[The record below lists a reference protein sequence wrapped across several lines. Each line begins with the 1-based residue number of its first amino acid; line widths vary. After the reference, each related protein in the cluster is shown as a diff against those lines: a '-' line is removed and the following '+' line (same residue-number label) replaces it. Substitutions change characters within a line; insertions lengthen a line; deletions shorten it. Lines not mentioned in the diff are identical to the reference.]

1 MKLSQRTNEALQTQL
16 MREIEASYLY
26 LSMAGYCDSLGLG
39 GFATW
44 LYEQSSEEWQHAMKF
59 RAYIDDR
66 GERVTYGD
74 IAKPDADF
82 SSVLEVFE
90 KALENEVG
98 VSAAIADLY
107 SLAEEEKDRATQA
120 FLDWFVAEQVEEEKS
135 VQSVIDWL
143 KRIGDSQQGLYL
155 LDQQLGGGVES
166 GASTSSASATEGTG
180 SAR

>member
-1 MKLSQRTNEALQTQL
+1 MRLSQRTNEALQTQL

-26 LSMAGYCDSLGLG
+26 LSMAGYCESLGLA
-39 GFATW
+39 GFAKW
-44 LYEQSSEEWQHAMKF
+44 LHEQSSEEWTHAMKF

-74 IAKPDADF
+74 IGRPDSDF
-82 SSVLEVFE
+82 SSISEVFE
-90 KALENEVG
+90 KALENEVS

-107 SLAEEEKDRATQA
+107 SLAEEEKDLATQA
-120 FLDWFVAEQVEEEKS
+120 FLDWFVTEQVEEEKS

-155 LDQQLGGGVES
+155 LDKELGGGVES
-166 GASTSSASATEGTG
+166 GASTASGSSTGGTG
-180 SAR
+180 

>member
-1 MKLSQRTNEALQTQL
+1 MRLSQRTTEALRTQL

-26 LSMAGYCDSLGLG
+26 LSMAGYCDSAGLS
-39 GFATW
+39 GFASW
-44 LYEQSSEEWQHAMKF
+44 LYTQSSEEWEHAMKF

-74 IAKPDADF
+74 IARPDADF
-82 SSVLEVFE
+82 SSVLDVFE
-90 KALENEVG
+90 KALENEES

-107 SLAEEEKDRATQA
+107 SLAEEEKDLATQA
-120 FLDWFVAEQVEEEKS
+120 FLDWFVVEQVEEEKS

-155 LDQQLGGGVES
+155 LDKQLGGGVES
-166 GASTSSASATEGTG
+166 GASASTTSSSEG
-180 SAR
+180 SAG

>member
-1 MKLSQRTNEALQTQL
+1 MRLSQRTNEALQTQL

-26 LSMAGYCDSLGLG
+26 LSMAGYCDSVGLG

-66 GERVTYGD
+66 GERVAYGD
-74 IAKPDADF
+74 IAKPQADF
-82 SSVLEVFE
+82 SSVLQVFE
-90 KALENEVG
+90 KALENEMS

-107 SLAEEEKDRATQA
+107 SLAEEEKDRATQN
-120 FLDWFVAEQVEEEKS
+120 FLDWFVTEQVEEEKS

-143 KRIGDSQQGLYL
+143 KRIGDNQQGLYL

-166 GASTSSASATEGTG
+166 GASTSSAEGTG
-180 SAR
+180 SAQ